1 MDALI
6 DLFTSLSG
14 LMSLGIIAFVCV
26 MGAYITRLALRKMAQ
41 EEARAARGKAA

>member
-14 LMSLGIIAFVCV
+14 ILSLGIIAFVCV
-26 MGAYITRLALRKMAQ
+26 MATYLLRLALRNIR
-41 EEARAARGKAA
+41 EGR